1 MSMREREIAQNIVR
15 TLENGTL
22 DLDRGIVTRLAAA
35 RDQALAHHD
44 AMPAWSMAWAG
55 YGKSRWP
62 ERPASG
68 LRHALPVAIL
78 ILGLM
83 GIVFWQSGNGRGYEL
98 ADIDARLLTDDLP
111 LDAYLDKGFD
121 SWLKRQ
127 SR

>member
-1 MSMREREIAQNIVR
+1 MNAREREIAQSIAR
-15 TLENGTL
+15 TLDSGTL
-22 DLDRGIVTRLAAA
+22 NLDRSIVTRLAVA
-35 RDQALAHHD
+35 RDHALSAYD
-44 AMPAWSMAWAG
+44 PAPAWGMAWAG
-55 YGKSRWP
+55 HVRSRLFEQP
-62 ERPASG
+62 SAG
-68 LRHALPVAIL
+68 LRHALSLAVL
-78 ILGLM
+78 ILGLI